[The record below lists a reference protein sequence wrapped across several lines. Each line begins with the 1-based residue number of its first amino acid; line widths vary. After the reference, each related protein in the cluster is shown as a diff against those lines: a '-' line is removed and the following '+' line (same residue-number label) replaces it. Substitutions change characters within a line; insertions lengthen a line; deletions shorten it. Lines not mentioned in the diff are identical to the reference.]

1 MTKDR
6 LAALRAAQDED
17 DDEVHVN
24 MEPGVFMEE
33 FFKQV
38 DDIRDNV
45 GAIHK
50 FVNEVK
56 RLHSTILA
64 APTTDDKVKDELEER
79 MAEIKKTAQKV
90 RQKLKGICF
99 FGGEHCLWESGA
111 ENEKLNLNLRALWSS

>member
-1 MTKDR
+1 MDTT
-6 LAALRAAQDED
+6 
-17 DDEVHVN
+17 
-24 MEPGVFMEE
+24 VFMEE

-45 GAIHK
+45 SSIHK

-56 RLHSTILA
+56 KLHSTILA

-90 RQKLKGICF
+90 RQKLKGIMTF
-99 FGGEHCLWESGA
+99 RGSDHEEYFLIFLIPLRVTLSWNEIFCLT
-111 ENEKLNLNLRALWSS
+111 KHIL